1 MERRLPEPTPAD
13 SAFKWLSLLWPI
25 LVVVTAFASMQA
37 TRDAELEFIKKAV
50 ADLKADIKGVPT
62 TMSDVLA
69 QIRGITV
76 EMKQEA
82 RVTELERASLR
93 NEIIAE
99 ISTMQ
104 SDIATIQGNQSRI
117 WPRLRALN
125 INQGLLKQAIERT
138 HEGLELNLP
147 LPEKY

>member
-1 MERRLPEPTPAD
+1 MEPTPAD
-13 SAFKWLSLLWPI
+13 AAYKWLSLLWPI

-50 ADLKADIKGVPT
+50 EELKSDIKGVPT

-69 QIRGITV
+69 QIRGITI

-104 SDIATIQGNQSRI
+104 SDIATIQGNQSRV

-125 INQGLLKQAIERT
+125 INQGLLKQAIERS